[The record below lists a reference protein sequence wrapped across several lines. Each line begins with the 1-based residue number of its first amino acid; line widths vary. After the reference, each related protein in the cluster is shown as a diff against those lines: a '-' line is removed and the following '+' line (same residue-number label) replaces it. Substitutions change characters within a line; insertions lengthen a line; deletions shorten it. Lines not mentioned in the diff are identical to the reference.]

1 MSDAIASEWSD
12 RDLEALRQRLNDQ
25 ELSGTR
31 QELISSM
38 IATIGRLASEETG
51 MLDLKIA
58 ESALDE
64 LANAF
69 DVFRP
74 YREIPKLT
82 MFGSARTSPHDPVY
96 TLAHDLAADIA
107 AEGWMVITGAGPGIM
122 QAGLEGAGRE
132 KSFGVNILL
141 PQEDGAN
148 PVIALD
154 PKLVEM
160 RYFFTRKLMM
170 VKESDAYAILP
181 GGYGTLDEAF
191 ELLTLLQTGKAQ
203 PAPLVL
209 VETEGGTYWHGWESF
224 LNDQAVSKGYISAE
238 DESLYRIVNSADE
251 ALAEILA
258 FYRNY
263 HSSRMVGRTMV
274 LRMKRL
280 PTEAELIDINQR
292 FGDIVTE
299 GDIFVTEPLA
309 PERSSQ
315 DHLDLARLGLRFNRT
330 QYGRL
335 RQLID
340 ALNEC
345 SGG

>member
-122 QAGLEGAGRE
+122 QAGLEGAGR
-132 KSFGVNILL
+132 
-141 PQEDGAN
+141 
-148 PVIALD
+148 
-154 PKLVEM
+154 
-160 RYFFTRKLMM
+160 
-170 VKESDAYAILP
+170 
-181 GGYGTLDEAF
+181 
-191 ELLTLLQTGKAQ
+191 
-203 PAPLVL
+203 
-209 VETEGGTYWHGWESF
+209 
-224 LNDQAVSKGYISAE
+224 
-238 DESLYRIVNSADE
+238 
-251 ALAEILA
+251 
-258 FYRNY
+258 
-263 HSSRMVGRTMV
+263 
-274 LRMKRL
+274 
-280 PTEAELIDINQR
+280 
-292 FGDIVTE
+292 
-299 GDIFVTEPLA
+299 
-309 PERSSQ
+309 
-315 DHLDLARLGLRFNRT
+315 
-330 QYGRL
+330 
-335 RQLID
+335 
-340 ALNEC
+340 
-345 SGG
+345 